1 MSAKV
6 DDIMSKKV
14 IVAEPHHSVDHV
26 RGLLEQNKIHAVPV
40 VNSEHEPVGV
50 VSSKDLSERDL
61 KGGAHINTI
70 MSDSVLAVPR
80 YEDVRIAARVMR
92 NHKVSHLVVTHEKKV
107 VGMLSSFDL
116 LKLVEEHRWVP
127 KNASQPKSK
136 RKAQHAKV

>member
-6 DDIMSKKV
+6 DDVMSSHV
-14 IVAEPHHSVDHV
+14 IVAEPHHTVDHV
-26 RGLLEQNKIHAVPV
+26 RGLLEHNKIHAVPV

-50 VSSKDLSERDL
+50 VSSKDLAERDL
-61 KGGAHINTI
+61 KGGSHISAV
-70 MSDSVLAVPR
+70 MSENVLAVPR

-92 NHKVSHLVVTHEKKV
+92 NHRVSHLVVTHEKKV

-127 KNASQPKSK
+127 KNASEPKSK
-136 RKAQHAKV
+136 RKSQHAKA